1 MRRPGS
7 KDAGRRWLALIHL
20 TLLTGCAVTPLTNK
34 IPVGE
39 EPFVIGVGEGPD
51 SMTDL
56 YAASAAGGAFARL
69 TFNRLVESAPRL
81 SASGTAVAYLRRDP
95 EGAGEPELVVLNL
108 LNGAERRAPIAPGV
122 GAPHGIGWRAKD
134 AGLALSS
141 DSGTYGMA
149 APPAAAALLRLHG
162 ADSAA
167 ADSVT
172 GVALGEPVAAMVTP
186 CAGGGLCVRTAAGTT
201 APLDSTGH
209 GAVRWGND
217 SVGYFTARG
226 FEVRPLTGGVAR
238 RPVWTSAPSR
248 LRDLTYH
255 RGAQLTTATG
265 VSGSR

>member
-1 MRRPGS
+1 M
-7 KDAGRRWLALIHL
+7 ALIHL
-20 TLLTGCAVTPLTNK
+20 SLLTGCSVTPLTNK

-56 YAASAAGGAFARL
+56 YAAPAAGGAFARL

-81 SASGTAVAYLRRDP
+81 SGGGTAVAFLRRDRD
-95 EGAGEPELVVLNL
+95 GAAEPELVVLNL
-108 LNGAERRAPIAPGV
+108 LNGAERRVSLDADLGV
-122 GAPHGIGWRAKD
+122 PRRVGWRRED

-141 DSGTYGMA
+141 DSGTFGLPP
-149 APPAAAALLRLHG
+149 PPAVPTLLRLHG

-172 GVALGEPVAAMVTP
+172 GVALGEPVAAMVTG
-186 CAGGGLCVRTAAGTT
+186 CAGGGLCVRTVAGTT
-201 APLDSTGH
+201 APLDSAAH
-209 GAVRWGND
+209 GPVRWGND
-217 SVGYFTARG
+217 SVGYFTGRG
-226 FEVRPLTGGVAR
+226 FEVRPLAGGVAR

-265 VSGSR
+265 VSGIR